1 MTREPET
8 PGSRATPA
16 SLGLES
22 GVVRVVSYDR
32 EWPELYLEE
41 SARIH
46 AAVAGMGL
54 TPLVLEHIGST
65 SIPGLAAKPILDMLA
80 GAMSTPMPRYIAPL
94 VTAGYV
100 HRGEQGIP
108 GREFFRRGEP
118 RAYHV
123 HMTAI
128 GSAFWHDH
136 LRFRDY
142 LRRHPDARDEYARLK
157 QTLAERFPRDREAY
171 IDAKGPFVREVLR
184 LARCEYG

>member
-1 MTREPET
+1 MP
-8 PGSRATPA
+8 
-16 SLGLES
+16 
-22 GVVRVVSYDR
+22 YDP
-32 EWPELYLEE
+32 EWPGLYLAE

-46 AAVAGMGL
+46 AAVSAAGL
-54 TPLVLEHIGST
+54 TPLVLEHVGST
-65 SIPGLAAKPILDMLA
+65 AVPGLAAKPILDVLA
-80 GAMSTPMPRYIAPL
+80 GVAVGAPMGAYIDPL

-118 RAYHV
+118 RAHHV

-136 LRFRDY
+136 LCFRDY

-157 QTLAERFPRDREAY
+157 QELATRFPRDREAY

-184 LARCEYG
+184 LARREDR

>member
-1 MTREPET
+1 MR
-8 PGSRATPA
+8 A

-22 GVVRVVSYDR
+22 GVVRLVSYDR
-32 EWPELYLEE
+32 DWPELYLEE

-46 AAVAGMGL
+46 AAVAAVGL

-65 SIPGLAAKPILDMLA
+65 AIPGLAAKPILDVLA
-80 GAMSTPMPRYIAPL
+80 GVMSGAPMRRYIGPL
-94 VTAGYV
+94 VVAGYV

-128 GSAFWHDH
+128 GSPVWQEH

-157 QTLAERFPRDREAY
+157 QALAARFPRDREAY
-171 IDAKGPFVREVLR
+171 IDAKGPFVRQVLR
-184 LARCEYG
+184 LARREDG

>member
-1 MTREPET
+1 M
-8 PGSRATPA
+8 
-16 SLGLES
+16 
-22 GVVRVVSYDR
+22 SYDR

-46 AAVAGMGL
+46 AAVADMGL

-65 SIPGLAAKPILDMLA
+65 SIPGLAAKPILDVLA
-80 GAMSTPMPRYIAPL
+80 GVASGASIGAYIEPL
-94 VTAGYV
+94 VLAGYL

-128 GSAFWHDH
+128 GSRFWHDH
-136 LRFRDY
+136 LCFRDY
-142 LRRHPDARDEYARLK
+142 LRRHPDARDQYARLK

-184 LARCEYG
+184 LARCEDD